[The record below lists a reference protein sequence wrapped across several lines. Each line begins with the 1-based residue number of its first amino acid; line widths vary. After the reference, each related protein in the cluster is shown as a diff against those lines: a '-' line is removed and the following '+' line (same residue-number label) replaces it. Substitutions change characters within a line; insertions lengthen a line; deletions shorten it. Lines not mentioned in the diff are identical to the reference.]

1 MAELAQYRLHLENVK
16 KRYKERY
23 QTDEEFRNKERARI
37 NESNKKRYHANPE
50 IKELQRVRAKI
61 YYDKK
66 RLLRLEQ
73 MEDEKLNSD

>member
-1 MAELAQYRLHLENVK
+1 MAELAQYRQHLVNVK

-23 QTDEEFRNKERARI
+23 QTDEEFRNKEKARI

-50 IKELQRVRAKI
+50 IKELQKTRSKI

-66 RLLRLEQ
+66 RLQRLEQ
-73 MEDEKLNSD
+73 MEAEKLNSE